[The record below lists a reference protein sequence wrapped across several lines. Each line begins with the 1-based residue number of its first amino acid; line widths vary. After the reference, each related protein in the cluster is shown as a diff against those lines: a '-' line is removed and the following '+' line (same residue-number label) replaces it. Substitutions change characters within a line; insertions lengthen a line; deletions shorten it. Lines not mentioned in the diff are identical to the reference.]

1 MVEARLGGSESEEHH
16 KALKMLKLTSLRQLQ
31 REVSGIWF
39 MKRALAACT
48 PSLSGNNV
56 WVTESGH
63 DSKSRAP
70 LLHHSRG
77 SGVHR
82 GGVRVRGVCTL
93 RLLVACQNVP
103 GS

>member
-39 MKRALAACT
+39 MKRGFAAWQ
-48 PSLSGNNV
+48 PSLCGNNV

-63 DSKSRAP
+63 DSKSRTP
-70 LLHHSRG
+70 LLYHSRG

-82 GGVRVRGVCTL
+82 GDVSVRDTL
-93 RLLVACQNVP
+93 PLLVTHQYVP